1 MSLHGTRKPIGAVRG
16 GSAATSTAVSPK
28 TLTGCEF
35 EATLLAMAGHD
46 LRQPLQIIQNV
57 RERLEN
63 GFRTASELTLLKL
76 CQSAIDRLTCQLD
89 QLLSALRISEHG
101 GRIQLAPVNLESLLR
116 EARREHEL
124 AALEKG
130 LQIRVVSTHSWISSD
145 TLLLSAVLRNL
156 VSNAIKYTE
165 PGGRVLLGCRHFQN
179 CVRLDVID
187 TGIGISDEHMSKIF
201 EAFTRVEAT
210 RDGGLGIGLFI
221 VRQAVAVL
229 GHHVEVSS
237 VAGRGTRF
245 SIAARRVG
253 SDVHM
258 PQDYSA

>member
-1 MSLHGTRKPIGAVRG
+1 MSMHGTRKPVGAARR

-57 RERLEN
+57 RERLDN
-63 GFRTASELTLLKL
+63 GLRTPSEVTLLRL

-89 QLLSALRISEHG
+89 QLLSALRVSEHG
-101 GRIQLAPVNLESLLR
+101 AQVQLSPVDLEALLR
-116 EARREHEL
+116 QVRREHEL

-145 TLLLSAVLRNL
+145 ILLLGAVLRNL
-156 VSNAIKYTE
+156 LGNAIKYTE

-179 CVRLDVID
+179 CVRIDIVD
-187 TGIGISDEHMSKIF
+187 TGIGISDENMSKIF

-210 RDGGLGIGLFI
+210 RGGGLGIGLFI

-237 VAGRGTRF
+237 IAGRGTRF

-253 SDVHM
+253 
-258 PQDYSA
+258 PESARPPEL